1 MLEDGFFHPQETPH
15 RKVSVA
21 EVVKKIKGKGS
32 RAIAQGVFD
41 PEVVPLDP
49 KTSQGSPMATYA
61 FATQGALVSV
71 DMASGQIEVLSVI
84 ACHDVGKAVNPAGVI
99 GQIEGG
105 ISMGLGHALMEEVLV
120 KNGSIQNPGFGEYFI
135 PTALDVP
142 DVTSMWVECEE
153 PSGPFGAKGIGEPAL
168 LPIAPAVMNAISIAT
183 GVRPKEIPLTPEKL
197 WKLLKG

>member
-1 MLEDGFFHPQETPH
+1 
-15 RKVSVA
+15 
-21 EVVKKIKGKGS
+21 
-32 RAIAQGVFD
+32 
-41 PEVVPLDP
+41 
-49 KTSQGSPMATYA
+49 
-61 FATQGALVSV
+61 
-71 DMASGQIEVLSVI
+71 MASGQIEVLSVI